1 MRLAGCRLAS
11 CAEGTATIK
20 GKVAV
25 PGAVCAMQSM
35 VPLIIPWLLTCW
47 PACHAGQHSPA
58 NAVVHLFTPTGQH
71 MRAFCDSDGSFALQ
85 GVPKGAHMLQADLMG
100 LYYPEVGTNRQLGGP
115 TAG

>member
-1 MRLAGCRLAS
+1 M
-11 CAEGTATIK
+11 
-20 GKVAV
+20 AV
-25 PGAVCAMQSM
+25 PGAVCNAEHGSSHH
-35 VPLIIPWLLTCW
+35 PLAAHMLVH
-47 PACHAGQHSPA
+47 ACHAASHSPA

-100 LYYPEVGTNRQLGGP
+100 LYYPEVGPSWQLGER